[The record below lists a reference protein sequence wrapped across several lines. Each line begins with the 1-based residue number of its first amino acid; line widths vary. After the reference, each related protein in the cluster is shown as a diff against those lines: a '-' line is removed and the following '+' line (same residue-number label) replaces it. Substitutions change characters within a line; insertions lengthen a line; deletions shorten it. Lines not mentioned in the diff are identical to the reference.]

1 MNGQFAVAE
10 QLQQFAKAFDRY
22 FDRYLNPAL
31 QVPQELVDAIRYAA
45 LAPGKRIRP
54 FLVAECCA
62 GCGGMRDTARP
73 VGAAVECIH
82 AFSLIHDDL
91 PAMDNDD
98 LRRGQPT
105 CHKKFGEA
113 MAILAGDALVARA
126 FELLTGEVSDPA
138 MACDLVTELAQGTG
152 WAGMIGGQAADLLG
166 ETKPPSLEK
175 VRYIHQRKTA
185 SLFSAACRMGARV
198 GGAAAAQV
206 ESLGR
211 YGQALGQAFQ
221 IADDLLDVQSTSKA
235 LGKKTGKDATA
246 QKQSFPAC
254 VGVEQSMSAAQSAVA
269 EAVASIAT
277 FGDSAANLRELA
289 EFVVSRNY

>member
-1 MNGQFAVAE
+1 MNGQIAIAK
-10 QLQQFAKAFDRY
+10 QLQQFAKDFDRQ
-22 FDRYLNPAL
+22 FDRYLNPA
-31 QVPQELVDAIRYAA
+31 QDVPQELADAIRYAA

-54 FLVAECCA
+54 FLVVECCTV
-62 GCGGMRDTARP
+62 CGGMRDTAWP
-73 VGAAVECIH
+73 VAAAIECIH

-91 PAMDNDD
+91 PAMDDDD
-98 LRRGQPT
+98 LRRGQPA

-126 FELLTGEVSDPA
+126 FELLTSEVSDPSI
-138 MACDLVTELAQGTG
+138 ACDLVTELAHGTG

-185 SLFSAACRMGARV
+185 SLFSAVCRMGARV
-198 GGAAAAQV
+198 GGAPAVQV

-246 QKQSFPAC
+246 KKQSFPAC
-254 VGVEQSMSAAQSAVA
+254 VGVEQSIAAAQSSVA

-277 FGDSAANLRELA
+277 FGDSATNLRELA